1 MVYTLTLDSTSWLA
15 TLTGDTTLTIYTN
28 GNLEEIS
35 STALA
40 VGDDAC
46 FHGFLFHINGSPAL
60 FADLHRDR
68 PARAIGPN

>member
-28 GNLEEIS
+28 GNLEEITF
-35 STALA
+35 TALA

-46 FHGFLFHINGSPAL
+46 FHGFLFDINGSPAL
-60 FADLHRDR
+60 FADVHWDGS
-68 PARAIGPN
+68 ARAIGPN